1 MFAGGSGT
9 NSAKVIYY
17 PTGDVSNLNSSFH
30 KETSNDDI
38 QCRTP
43 PFYSQFT
50 MKEFCKDDKEKRV
63 KMLKIANNS
72 KCAQA

>member
-30 KETSNDDI
+30 KKTSNEKNDI

-43 PFYSQFT
+43 PFHSQFI
-50 MKEFCKDDKEKRV
+50 MREFYPD
-63 KMLKIANNS
+63 
-72 KCAQA
+72 